1 MGAQNT
7 KDLRPIVANNQNHSN
22 SLQHLNQQ
30 LIHANPNINPNVTR
44 IATISGLKH
53 SNKQRQKFGA
63 NIFAEHNGMYGPQV
77 GHNPM
82 AVHLK
87 TVLLSLR

>member
-30 LIHANPNINPNVTR
+30 LINASINPNINPNVTR

-53 SNKQRQKFGA
+53 SNKQRQKFGT
-63 NIFAEHNGMYGPQV
+63 NIFLEHNGTYLWTDFGFAAIPQE
-77 GHNPM
+77 
-82 AVHLK
+82 
-87 TVLLSLR
+87 